1 MNAPL
6 ATGARKA
13 ALAFIFVTVLIDVL
27 AFGVIIPVLPHLVQ
41 QFVGGDTSTA
51 AYWTGVF
58 AFAFSLVQFFS
69 APVQGALADRYGRRP
84 VILVSCLGLGL
95 DFMLMA
101 LAPNLAWLFVG
112 RIISAAT
119 SASFTTANA
128 YIADVTTP
136 EQRAKSYGM
145 IGAAFGLGFIVGPL
159 VGGVLGDIDHRLPF
173 WFSAGL
179 ALLNFCYG
187 LFVLPESLPREK
199 RTAAFDWHHAKP
211 MGGVKMLAR
220 YPRIWGLVAV
230 VFIANFAHYVYP
242 SVFVL
247 FADAAYGW
255 KEKQAGYVLAVVGVL
270 GVIVNVVLVG
280 RLVKALGER
289 RALLLGLA
297 CGTVGFVVY
306 GLASTG
312 WMFLVGLPISALWAI
327 AAPATQALIT
337 RQVPADAQGRI
348 QGSMSSLV
356 SLAGIVA
363 PALFAGA
370 FGFFIGPHAPVRLP
384 GVAFLLAAALLAVA
398 AFVAWRYTDAAHLPA
413 GQPAIDPDAAADTP

>member
-1 MNAPL
+1 MNPPL
-6 ATGARKA
+6 VHGARKA
-13 ALAFIFVTVLIDVL
+13 ALVFIFITVLIDVL

-41 QFVGGDTSTA
+41 EFVGGDTSTA
-51 AYWTGVF
+51 AYWTGLF

-69 APVQGALADRYGRRP
+69 APIQGALSDRYGRRP

-95 DFMLMA
+95 DFVFMA

-128 YIADVTTP
+128 YIADVTAP
-136 EQRAKSYGM
+136 EQRAKSFGM

-173 WFSAGL
+173 WFAAGL

-187 LFVLPESLPREK
+187 LFVLPESLPEEK
-199 RTAAFDWHHAKP
+199 RTPAFDWTHAKP
-211 MGGVKMLAR
+211 MGGVKMLR
-220 YPRIWGLVAV
+220 EYPQIWGLVAV

-242 SVFVL
+242 STFVL

-270 GVIVNVVLVG
+270 SVIVNVMVVG
-280 RLVKALGER
+280 RMVKALGER
-289 RALLLGLA
+289 RAMMLGLA
-297 CGTVGFVVY
+297 CGTAGFVVY
-306 GLASTG
+306 GLAGSG
-312 WMFLVGLPISALWAI
+312 WLFLLGLPISALWAV
-327 AAPATQALIT
+327 AAPATMALVT
-337 RQVPADAQGRI
+337 QQVPADVQGRI
-348 QGSMSSLV
+348 QGSLSSLV

-370 FGFFIGPHAPVRLP
+370 FGFFIGSSAPVRLP
-384 GVAFLLAAALLAVA
+384 GVSFLLAALLLGIAAL
-398 AFVAWRYTDAAHLPA
+398 VAWRYTDAAHLRA
-413 GQPAIDPDAAADTP
+413 APDSAP